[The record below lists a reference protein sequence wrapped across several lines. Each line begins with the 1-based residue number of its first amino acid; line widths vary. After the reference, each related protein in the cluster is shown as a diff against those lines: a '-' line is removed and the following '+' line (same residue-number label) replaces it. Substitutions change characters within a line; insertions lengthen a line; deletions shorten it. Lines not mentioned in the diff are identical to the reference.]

1 MFVCLFVLLNLIHTE
16 GEVSFSAGNV
26 IKHIAAR
33 WSDWHHDRRRGG
45 FFQLVSDKV
54 GAIFLELFP
63 EEAVNQFFNNQTW

>member
-1 MFVCLFVLLNLIHTE
+1 M
-16 GEVSFSAGNV
+16 
-26 IKHIAAR
+26 
-33 WSDWHHDRRRGG
+33 RRGG